1 MKRSHQSIFKII
13 FSVVLLFSNSII
25 SQQLNSPN
33 SAGVYF
39 DGFSIL
45 PPYDEQ
51 VKLFN
56 FYPDVRVQINIPAP
70 EKFDITKPVG
80 IALFATP
87 NGNSIEHTFGKRT
100 TASDD
105 WHYNI
110 QHIGAQTRFLRESNL
125 DYNLVTVYLETSS
138 QSWPGWRSSHSDNAQ
153 LIKAMVDSIK
163 NIFAAYNPFVVLTG
177 HSGGGS
183 MTFGYMNSVAN
194 IPAYVK
200 RITFLDSDY
209 NYDNSYGAKILDWL
223 NASPENHLCVI
234 AYNDSVAL
242 LNGAPFVSPTG
253 GTWYRSWMMQ
263 NYLKQYFQFTT
274 EETSDFIKWTAL
286 EGRVK
291 FFMKKN
297 PTRIILHTVQVEL
310 NGFIHGMISGTEK
323 ENIGYEYFGSRAY
336 SQYIQG
342 YLLQKTSLTIPA
354 RPVNSKTGSEFMQY
368 VNNMTFEQRE
378 AEILSEISKGNI
390 PNFYRSLRT
399 VRANFQDING
409 TTYKCYYEVMPDYLA
424 IGSDSDYCRIPMGP
438 LTAQTLA
445 NLFGATMPTPKLV
458 DNIYTN
464 TDLKVAPVTYAPV
477 GNQNEL
483 VAKFVEHNTAIEQ
496 QRKDASKEVGVFM
509 GGTKK
514 DVVISNK
521 ITDGKV
527 VIYGWHKLDG
537 NPIQPVYNGHIS
549 GYVDYSH
556 GIRFLNREII
566 LDSVITT
573 IPDILR
579 DSVKYRILSNET
591 GPMYQPSYFKELY
604 TPEQPRSFGI
614 KTENNKS
621 LRIIVKPDTS
631 VTKYIAKISK
641 DGKSFVKTYYLE
653 PDNLVITGLQ
663 TDTLFYVKLTA
674 QNSAGDSPP
683 SEILAGVPTDN
694 VNSSLLIVNGFDRAS
709 TGNTY
714 DFIRMHAP
722 AFHKNGITSFCSA
735 TNDAVIN
742 GLFNLTDYSAVD
754 YILGDESTADETFSL
769 SEQSKVRTFL
779 LNGGNLF
786 VSGSEIAWD
795 MDNKGNSTDKKFI
808 NEYLKAKYIADAP
821 NSQSG
826 VFYKV
831 QSVNNPVIYYP
842 NSFFFDNG
850 THGTI
855 NVKWPDV
862 IDPVNGSEGLL
873 SYVGLDTSSG
883 FAGICYSGIFPG
895 GTAEGKVIT
904 LGFPFETIYPQTTIN
919 EIAKNII
926 NYFGIAT
933 SVESD
938 NASVPD
944 NFRLYQN
951 YPNPFNPS
959 TKIKFSIPAVGANSS
974 ITGGS
979 PVQLKVYDVL
989 GREVTTLINK
999 ELSTGNYEFEW
1010 DGSSL
1015 SSGIYFYEL
1024 RTENFSSVKKMLL
1037 LK

>member
-1 MKRSHQSIFKII
+1 MKHPYRTFIEVI
-13 FSVVLLFSNSII
+13 FSIILLITNSYFT
-25 SQQLNSPN
+25 QQQTSPN
-33 SAGVYF
+33 AAGIYF
-39 DGFSIL
+39 KGFSIL

-51 VKLFN
+51 VKTFN
-56 FYPDVRVQINIPAP
+56 YYPDVRVQINIPSP

-80 IALFATP
+80 IVLFGTP
-87 NGNSIEHTFGKRT
+87 NGNSLEHTFGKRT
-100 TASDD
+100 KATDD

-125 DYNLVTVYLETSS
+125 DYNLVTVILEPTS
-138 QSWPGWRSSHSDNAQ
+138 QSWPGWRSAHSDNAQ
-153 LIKAMVDSIK
+153 LINDMVDSIK
-163 NIFAAYNPFVVLTG
+163 NMFAAYNPFVVLTG

-183 MTFGYMNSVAN
+183 MTFGFMNGGTN
-194 IPAYVK
+194 IPSYVK

-209 NYDNSYGAKILDWL
+209 NYDNNYGAKILNWL
-223 NASPENHLCVI
+223 NASSDNYLCVI

-242 LNGAPFVSPTG
+242 LNGEPFVSPTG

-263 NYLKQYFQFTT
+263 NFLKQYFQFTT
-274 EETSDFIKWTAL
+274 EETSEFIKWTAL

-297 PTRIILHTVQVEL
+297 PTRVIYHTVQVEL
-310 NGFIHGMISGTEK
+310 NGFIHGMLSGTNK
-323 ENIGYEYFGSRAY
+323 ESVGYTYFGERAY

-342 YLLQKTSLTIPA
+342 YILQKTSLTIPA

-390 PNFYRSLRT
+390 PDFYRSLRT

-438 LTAQTLA
+438 VTAQTLA

-464 TDLKVAPVTYAPV
+464 TDLKVAPVTYTPV

-483 VAKFVEHNTAIEQ
+483 VSKFVEHNTAIEQ
-496 QRKDASKEVGVFM
+496 QRTDAGKDIGVFM

-514 DVVISNK
+514 DVVLSNK
-521 ITDGKV
+521 IIDASKPNHV

-537 NPIQPVYNGHIS
+537 SPIQPVYNGHINS
-549 GYVDYSH
+549 YVDYSH
-556 GIRFLNREII
+556 GIRFLNKEII

-573 IPDILR
+573 VQDILR

-604 TPEQPRSFGI
+604 LPDQPRSFGI
-614 KTENNKS
+614 KTESNKS
-621 LRIIVKPDTS
+621 LRVIVKPDTS
-631 VTKYIAKISK
+631 VESYKVKISK
-641 DGKSFVKTYYLE
+641 DGTTFTKTYYLQ
-653 PDNLVITGLQ
+653 PDNLILTGLQ
-663 TDTLFYVKLTA
+663 TDTLFFVKVIAT
-674 QNSAGDSPP
+674 NSAGDSYP
-683 SEILAGVPTDN
+683 SEVLAGVPSDN
-694 VNSSLLIVNGFDRAS
+694 TNSSLLIVNGFDRAS

-714 DFIRMHAP
+714 DFIRQHAT
-722 AFHKNGITSFCSA
+722 AFRKGGLASFCSA
-735 TNDAVIN
+735 TNDAIIN
-742 GLFNLTDYSAVD
+742 GLFNLTDYSSVD
-754 YILGDESTADETFSL
+754 YILGEESTADETFSL

-795 MDNKGNSTDKKFI
+795 LDYKGNSTDKKFI

-821 NSQSG
+821 NNQSG
-826 VFYKV
+826 VFYQA
-831 QSVNNPVIYYP
+831 QSVNSSVIPFAYNFYY
-842 NSFFFDNG
+842 DNG

-855 NVKWPDV
+855 NIKWPDV
-862 IDPVNGSEGLL
+862 IDPVNGGNGLFR
-873 SYVGLDTSSG
+873 YVGLDTSLG
-883 FAGICYSGIFPG
+883 FSGISYKGLFPG
-895 GTAEGKVIT
+895 GTKEGKLIM
-904 LGFPFETIYPQTTIN
+904 LGFPFETIYPQTTSN

-926 NYFGIAT
+926 GYFGLST
-933 SVESD
+933 SVEKD
-938 NASVPD
+938 NPLAPND
-944 NFRLYQN
+944 FQLYQN
-951 YPNPFNPS
+951 YPNPFNPTTS
-959 TKIKFSIPAVGANSS
+959 IKYKVSS
-974 ITGGS
+974 ICAVT
-979 PVQLKVYDVL
+979 LKVYDIL
-989 GREVTTLINK
+989 ANEVSTLVNEIK
-999 ELSTGNYEFEW
+999 SPGNYEIKFNA
-1010 DGSSL
+1010 SNL
-1015 SSGIYFYEL
+1015 SSGIYFYKL
-1024 RTENFSSVKKMLL
+1024 QAGDISSIKKMLL

>member
-25 SQQLNSPN
+25 AQQLNSPN

-39 DGFSIL
+39 NGFSIL

-51 VKLFN
+51 VKTFN
-56 FYPDVRVQINIPAP
+56 FYPDVRVQINIPSP
-70 EKFDITKPVG
+70 EKFDAAKPVG
-80 IALFATP
+80 IALFAAP
-87 NGNSIEHTFGKRT
+87 NGNSIEHTFGKRVS
-100 TASDD
+100 ASED

-138 QSWPGWRSSHSDNAQ
+138 QSWPTWRSNHSDNAK
-153 LIKAMVDSIK
+153 LINDMVDSLK

-183 MTFGYMNSVAN
+183 MTFGYLNSVTN
-194 IPAYVK
+194 IPSYIK

-209 NYDNSYGAKILDWL
+209 NYDNSYGAKILAWL
-223 NASPENHLCVI
+223 NASSENHLCVI

-274 EETSDFIKWTAL
+274 EETSEFIKWTAL
-286 EGRVK
+286 EGRIK

-310 NGFIHGMISGTEK
+310 NGFIHGMVSGTEK
-323 ENIGYEYFGSRAY
+323 ENAGYEYFGTRAY

-342 YLLQKTSLTIPA
+342 YILQKTSLTIPA
-354 RPVNSKTGSEFMQY
+354 RSANSKTGSEFMQY

-390 PNFYRSLRT
+390 PDFYRTLRT

-438 LTAQTLA
+438 VTAQTIA
-445 NLFGATMPTPKLV
+445 NLFGAIMPTPKLV

-464 TDLKVAPVTYAPV
+464 TDLKIEPVTYTPV

-483 VAKFVEHNTAIEQ
+483 VSKFVEHNTAIEQ
-496 QRKDASKEVGVFM
+496 QRKDAGKEVGVFM

-514 DVVISNK
+514 DVVLSNK
-521 ITDGKV
+521 IVDASKPNHV

-537 NPIQPVYNGHIS
+537 NPIQPVYNGHINS
-549 GYVDYSH
+549 YVDYSH
-556 GIRFLNREII
+556 GIRLLNREII

-604 TPEQPRSFGI
+604 TPDQPRSFGI

-631 VTKYIAKISK
+631 VTKYMVKISK
-641 DGKSFVKTYYLE
+641 DGKSFVKSYYLE

-663 TDTLFYVKLTA
+663 TDTLFFVKIIA
-674 QNSAGDSPP
+674 QNSAGDSAP
-683 SEILAGVPTDN
+683 SEVLAGVPSDN
-694 VNSSLLIVNGFDRAS
+694 PSSSLLIVNGFDRAS
-709 TGNTY
+709 SGNTY
-714 DFIRMHAP
+714 DFIRMHAM

-795 MDNKGNSTDKKFI
+795 LDYKGNSTDKKFI

-873 SYVGLDTSSG
+873 GYVGLDTSSG

-926 NYFGIAT
+926 DYFGIAT
-933 SVESD
+933 SVESN

-951 YPNPFNPS
+951 YPNPFNP
-959 TKIKFSIPAVGANSS
+959 TTNIKYHVPNFCNVTLSIYDIVGN
-974 ITGGS
+974 
-979 PVQLKVYDVL
+979 K
-989 GREVTTLINK
+989 VTTLINEVK
-999 ELSTGNYEFEW
+999 SPGEYEVKF
-1010 DGSSL
+1010 DTTKYRL
-1015 SSGIYFYEL
+1015 SSGIYFCDL
-1024 RTENFSSVKKMLL
+1024 RAGDFHSIKKMML